1 MARAP
6 VPAPSA
12 CAGASC
18 SIFTLGSLTLSAFL
32 AVTTYGLVRS
42 NLIEQRYSASR
53 QAAYTHAQVVQRE
66 LRGGPGDAPRRRA
79 SSSSSSACSAR

>member
-1 MARAP
+1 M
-6 VPAPSA
+6 
-12 CAGASC
+12 
-18 SIFTLGSLTLSAFL
+18 TLSAFL

-66 LRGGPGDAPRRRA
+66 LRSGPATSRGGERAAPAAPGRSVR
-79 SSSSSSACSAR
+79 